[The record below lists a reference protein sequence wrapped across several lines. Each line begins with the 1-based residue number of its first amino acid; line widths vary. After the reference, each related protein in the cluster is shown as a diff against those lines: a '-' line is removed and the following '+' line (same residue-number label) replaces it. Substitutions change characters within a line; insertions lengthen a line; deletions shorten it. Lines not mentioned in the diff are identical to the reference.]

1 MEEILNWVAPVA
13 TILAALM
20 TASNLGARITGIGF
34 IIFTVGSLSWLTL
47 GLVSDEPSL
56 LWMNVALTALNLFG
70 IWRWLGRQAKF
81 EQGAEHAAASSEA
94 KPSETL
100 FPLSLTGSAKLVGRD
115 GHELG
120 QCVDAMAGCSSGRI
134 AYLVVAEGGLGGVGE
149 TLRRVEWADVMV
161 DQDRVHAAF
170 DQARFATL
178 ETLEKDK
185 WPGR

>member
-1 MEEILNWVAPVA
+1 MEEILTWVAPVA
-13 TILAALM
+13 TIVAALM

-34 IIFTVGSLSWLTL
+34 IVFTIGSLSWLTL
-47 GLVSDEPSL
+47 GLIGDDPAL
-56 LWMNVALTALNLFG
+56 LWMNVVLTGLNLFG

-81 EQGAEHAAASSEA
+81 EQGAEHAAAASKA

-115 GHELG
+115 GTELG
-120 QCVDAMAGCSSGRI
+120 QCVDAMAGCGSGRI

-149 TLRRVEWADVMV
+149 TLRRVEWNDVTV
-161 DQDRVHAAF
+161 EQDRVHATF
-170 DQARFATL
+170 DQGRFATL
-178 ETLEKDK
+178 DMLEKDK